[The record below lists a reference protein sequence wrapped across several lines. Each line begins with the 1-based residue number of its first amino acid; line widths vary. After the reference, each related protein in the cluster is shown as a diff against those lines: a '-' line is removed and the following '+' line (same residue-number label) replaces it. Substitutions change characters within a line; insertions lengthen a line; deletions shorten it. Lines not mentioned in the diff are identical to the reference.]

1 MHCPSCNVVN
11 DDSAKFCVE
20 CGHDLGLHC
29 PDCGSEHRPGDRFC
43 ASCGARLTGD
53 EAEEHPTAAAVR
65 EKRLVSVVFVDL
77 VSFTSL
83 AESRDD
89 EEISELLERYF
100 EMARTA
106 ISRYGGTLS
115 KFAGDGVMAVWG
127 APRARED
134 DAERA
139 VRAALEVVGAVAAIG
154 QERGVPNLQAR
165 AGVVTGQAVSGFD
178 PEEGLV
184 LGDKVNTA
192 ARAEGV
198 AACLH
203 RVLGEPDVAEAV
215 ALAREACAGLSAAG
229 RPIYAA
235 WSAMPWP
242 EDPLMQLW
250 HAGLLLREHRGGGH
264 VAALMAAGL
273 DPVEALVTGGL
284 ASDSLEF
291 VRTTRGWTDAEWTA
305 GVERLRARGLVDDG
319 GLTAAGV
326 ALRQQVEAT
335 TDALAMSGWAHLGA
349 EGCARLVELLAP
361 LRERLFASGVLP
373 DWIRSRG

>member
-1 MHCPSCNVVN
+1 MHGVTEMTTQLARQAWGSLETLHVVGFFAPQVQQN
-11 DDSAKFCVE
+11 Y
-20 CGHDLGLHC
+20 
-29 PDCGSEHRPGDRFC
+29 DRF
-43 ASCGARLTGD
+43 G
-53 EAEEHPTAAAVR
+53 
-65 EKRLVSVVFVDL
+65 
-77 VSFTSL
+77 
-83 AESRDD
+83 
-89 EEISELLERYF
+89 
-100 EMARTA
+100 
-106 ISRYGGTLS
+106 
-115 KFAGDGVMAVWG
+115 
-127 APRARED
+127 
-134 DAERA
+134 
-139 VRAALEVVGAVAAIG
+139 VAAT
-154 QERGVPNLQAR
+154 R
-165 AGVVTGQAVSGFD
+165 AGYF
-178 PEEGLV
+178 
-184 LGDKVNTA
+184 A
-192 ARAEGV
+192 ARAAPFGRVDPAVVVATFYVFSPALVGRALPAVWSAAPPERWASARAQGV

-203 RVLGEPDVAEAV
+203 EVLGEPDVAEALP
-215 ALAREACAGLSAAG
+215 LAQRACAGLTAAG
-229 RPIYAA
+229 RPLFAA
-235 WSAMPWP
+235 WHGVVWP
-242 EDPLMQLW
+242 TDPLMQLW